1 MLKQEDKDK
10 LKSFGFNVEEIETA
24 VKSETEAVITI
35 PVGTFMDEASLSAR
49 DANKISEGKTLGI
62 SEGKVAGFEIANKAI
77 IEKFSLKDVKKSDE
91 PTKIV
96 EALHTQMGKGDEG
109 LQGQINALLNDKTTL
124 ETKVLTLEGEKKTI
138 ERSTTLL
145 GMLPKNRT
153 SVLSDSEYLSLLNSN
168 IEEID
173 GKMVVKLNGEVLRNG
188 KTQDLLP
195 LNEGIAKVFESR
207 KWLDNEPTPG
217 RGGNNSQQ
225 QVIAG
230 IKTLSG
236 FNEAYIK
243 AHEGEQNPLLSDEY
257 RQAVVIAAKEPNF
270 DMDK

>member
-10 LKSFGFNVEEIETA
+10 LKSLSFNVEEIETA
-24 VKSETEAVITI
+24 VKSETETAIVI

-96 EALHTQMGKGDEG
+96 EALHSQVAKGDTG
-109 LQGQINALLNDKTTL
+109 LQERIDLLLKNQSEF
-124 ETKVLTLEGEKKTI
+124 ETKIQTLEGEKKSI

-173 GKMVVKLNGEVLRNG
+173 GKMAIKLNGEVLRN
-188 KTQDLLP
+188 KATQDLLP

-207 KWLDNEPTPG
+207 KWLDNEATPG